1 MALSHIHIQLL
12 GDFRLECDAKPVNT
26 VNTPRLQ
33 SLLAY
38 LLLHRYAPQPRQH
51 VSFVLWPDSTEAH
64 ARGSMRKLLHQL
76 THALPNP
83 DRLLDVN
90 AKTIQWHSDAAFT
103 LDVAEFENAAGK
115 VDSLPALRR
124 AVELYRGDLLP
135 SCYDDWIIPERE
147 RLLQLFITALER
159 IILLLE
165 SQRDYRNAINYA
177 QTFLRHA
184 PVHEEIYRQLMRLYA
199 SSGDRAGA
207 LHTYHTCATVLE
219 RELNVEPSAETRQ
232 AYEQILNIPE
242 SLTTAGTLVA
252 AAPLVGRREEWACL
266 QSVWNTSATG
276 QAHFVLLSGTAGIGK
291 TRLAEEMLEWARR
304 QGITVMQACSYA
316 AEGALAYA
324 PVAMWLRARTL
335 PPLALHWKR
344 EVARLL
350 PELLTQDPSLTPSP
364 LSEEWQRQHFFEALA
379 RALLE
384 DSQPLMLLIDDL
396 QWCDRGTIEWLH
408 YLLRF
413 VPHARLLIIGTVR
426 LEEIASD
433 HPFNALITALHRNH
447 QITEIGLTS
456 LDHTDTIV
464 LASQIVGQSLD
475 PRFAAQIYRETEG
488 NPLFVVE
495 MARAERIAPQEAKTN
510 TGVTRLPLTM
520 QAVIRA
526 RLATLSES
534 ARELASVGAA
544 IGREFTFDILQR
556 ASGKDEDT
564 LVRDLDEL
572 WQRRIV
578 SEQGTEG
585 YDFTHD
591 KLREVVYA
599 DLSAARRRTLHHRVA
614 HALQAQTRKPQSEVA
629 ALLAYHFECAGEND
643 KAFDY
648 WLNAGN
654 HALQLYA
661 PQQAIQQFER
671 ALALAEHTSAKASAY
686 WGLGR
691 AYFMAD
697 DLETSASNLQHA
709 LQDADAADERR
720 AKMLYQLADVSLAR
734 YDLNACEMYA
744 LAAQTTA
751 ESVQDFETICS
762 SLSLLGQVESARGHV
777 DVENE
782 LITHALSICRQSG
795 NRWREGRTLADLG
808 WLQAQRGEFAQAIE
822 SAQDA
827 LQLLTAPDDR
837 AGIAFAWNT
846 LGRAYGG
853 HGDYVL
859 AFDALHNSQE
869 VAVAIGHRF
878 FLAQMPNLL
887 GWLYQQLCDY
897 TRARKFDEEGL
908 ELARRW
914 NKLPAEISADINL
927 GLDILHLDKPAH
939 ALAHLR
945 HVQERIERTAFGFHA
960 WRWRLR
966 LLHAQGLCQLTL
978 GASKKALA
986 LAAEGLTLAQSTTS
1000 CKYIAL
1006 NECLRGM
1013 AFAQLGS
1020 VGKAKTSLKK
1030 SIALADEMNYQPLRW
1045 EGRYHLAQFERES
1058 TRMKEAA
1065 QIIESIAQNLRE
1077 PECSTFLQAAPIGKI
1092 LRASIASR

>member
-1 MALSHIHIQLL
+1 MLSHIHIQLL
-12 GDFRLECDAKPVNT
+12 GDFRLECDAKPVNA

-38 LLLHRYAPQPRQH
+38 LLLHRHAPQSRQH
-51 VSFVLWPDSTEAH
+51 VSFVLWPGSTEAH

-76 THALPNP
+76 THALLYPN
-83 DRLLDVN
+83 RMLDVN
-90 AKTIQWHSDAAFT
+90 AKTVQWRPDAAFT
-103 LDVAEFENAAGK
+103 LDVAEFETAAGDL
-115 VDSLPALRR
+115 DSLHSLCR

-135 SCYDDWIIPERE
+135 SCYDEWIIPERE
-147 RLLQLFITALER
+147 RLLQLFTTALNR
-159 IILLLE
+159 IIFMLE
-165 SQRDYRNAINYA
+165 SQRDYSNAIHYA
-177 QTFLRHA
+177 QIFLRHA
-184 PVHEEIYRQLMRLYA
+184 PVHEEIYRRLMRLYA
-199 SSGDRAGA
+199 LSGDRAGA

-219 RELNVEPSAETRQ
+219 RELNVEPCADTRQ
-232 AYEQILNIPE
+232 AYEQILNVPQSIMT
-242 SLTTAGTLVA
+242 SGTLVA
-252 AAPLVGRREEWACL
+252 SPLLVGRREEWACL
-266 QSVWNTSATG
+266 QSVWSTSATG
-276 QAHFVLLSGTAGIGK
+276 HAHFVLLSGTAGIGK

-304 QGITVMQACSYA
+304 QGITVMKASSYT

-324 PVAMWLRARTL
+324 PVAAWLREKTL
-335 PPLALHWKR
+335 PPLAPHWKR

-350 PELLTQDPSLTPSP
+350 PELLTQDPGLAPSP

-384 DSQPLMLLIDDL
+384 GSQPLMLLIDDL
-396 QWCDRGTIEWLH
+396 QWCDRDTVEWLH

-413 VPHARLLIIGTVR
+413 DPHARLLIIGTVR

-433 HPFNALITALHRNH
+433 HPFNVLITALHRNH
-447 QITEIGLTS
+447 QITEIGLPS
-456 LDHTDTIV
+456 LDQSDTIA

-475 PRFAAQIYRETEG
+475 PTFAAQIYRETEG
-488 NPLFVVE
+488 NALFVVE
-495 MARAERIAPQEAKTN
+495 MARAKRISSQEAKTN
-510 TGVTRLPLTM
+510 TGVTRLPPTV

-526 RLATLSES
+526 RLAMLSE
-534 ARELASVGAA
+534 AALELACIGAA

-591 KLREVVYA
+591 KLREVIYA
-599 DLSAARRRTLHHRVA
+599 DLSAARRRVLHHRVA
-614 HALQAQTRKPQSEVA
+614 RALQVQTRTPQSEMA

-643 KAFDY
+643 KAFEY
-648 WLNAGN
+648 WLNAGD
-654 HALQLYA
+654 HALQLYSS
-661 PQQAIQQFER
+661 QRAIQQFER
-671 ALALAEHTSAKASAY
+671 ALALADHRTDKASAY

-697 DLETSASNLQHA
+697 DMEASAANLKNA
-709 LQDADAADERR
+709 LQDIDAADERR
-720 AKMLYQLADVSLAR
+720 AKMLYQLAGVSLAR
-734 YDLNACEMYA
+734 YDLSECEMYA
-744 LAAQTTA
+744 RAARTTA
-751 ESVQDFETICS
+751 ESVQDFETICL
-762 SLSLLGQVESARGHV
+762 SLSLLGQVESMRGHG

-782 LITHALSICRQSG
+782 LVTHALGICRQSG

-822 SAQDA
+822 SAQHA
-827 LQLLTAPDDR
+827 LQFLIATDDR

-853 HGDYVL
+853 HGEYVL
-859 AFDALHNSQE
+859 AFDALRNSQE

-878 FLAQMPNLL
+878 FLAQTPNLL

-897 TRARKFDEEGL
+897 ASARKFDEEGL

-914 NKLPAEISADINL
+914 NKLPAEINADINL

-939 ALAHLR
+939 ALTHLL
-945 HVQERIERTAFGFHA
+945 HIQERIEGIAFGFHA

-978 GASKKALA
+978 CASEKALT
-986 LAAEGLTLAQSTTS
+986 LATEGLTLAQATASR
-1000 CKYIAL
+1000 KYIAL

-1013 AFAQLGS
+1013 AFVQLGS
-1020 VGKAKTSLKK
+1020 IGPSKTSLEK

-1045 EGRYHLAQFERES
+1045 EGRYHLAQLERAS

-1065 QIIESIAQNLRE
+1065 QIIESIAQDLRE
-1077 PECSTFLQAAPIGKI
+1077 PERSTFLKAAPVEKI
-1092 LRASIASR
+1092 LWASIASM

>member
-1 MALSHIHIQLL
+1 MLSHINIQLL
-12 GDFRLECDAKPVNT
+12 GDFRLECNAKPVNT
-26 VNTPRLQ
+26 INTPRLQ

-38 LLLHRYAPQPRQH
+38 LLLHRHAPQPRQH
-51 VSFVLWPDSTEAH
+51 VSYVLWPDSTEAH

-76 THALPNP
+76 THALPYP
-83 DRLLDVN
+83 DSLLDVN
-90 AKTIQWHSDAAFT
+90 AKTIQWHPGAAFT
-103 LDVAEFENAAGK
+103 LDVAEFENAACD
-115 VDSLPALRR
+115 VDSLPSLRR

-147 RLLQLFITALER
+147 RLLQLFATVLER

-165 SQRDYRNAINYA
+165 SQRDYGNAIHYA
-177 QTFLRHA
+177 HTFLRHA
-184 PVHEEIYRQLMRLYA
+184 PVREEIYRQLMRLYA
-199 SSGDRAGA
+199 LSGDRAGA
-207 LHTYHTCATVLE
+207 LHTYHTCATVLN
-219 RELNVEPSAETRQ
+219 RELNVEPSTDTRQ
-232 AYEQILNIPE
+232 AYEKILNAPE
-242 SLTTAGTLVA
+242 SITMSGTLVA
-252 AAPLVGRREEWACL
+252 SPPLVGRREEWACL

-304 QGITVMQACSYA
+304 QGITVMKASSYA

-324 PVAMWLRARTL
+324 PVATWLRERTL
-335 PPLALHWKR
+335 PPLAPYWKR
-344 EVARLL
+344 EIARLL
-350 PELLTQDPSLTPSP
+350 PELLTQDPSLALSP
-364 LSEEWQRQHFFEALA
+364 LGEEWQRQHFFEALA

-384 DSQPLMLLIDDL
+384 GSQPLLLLIDDL
-396 QWCDRGTIEWLH
+396 QWCDRDTIEWLH

-413 VPHARLLIIGTVR
+413 DPRARLLIIGTVR
-426 LEEIASD
+426 MEEIASD
-433 HPFNALITALHRNH
+433 HPFNALITALSRNH

-456 LDHTDTIV
+456 LGQSDTIA
-464 LASQIVGQSLD
+464 LASQIVGQSFD
-475 PRFAAQIYRETEG
+475 PSFAAKIYRETEG
-488 NPLFVVE
+488 NALFVVE
-495 MARAERIAPQEAKTN
+495 MSRAERIAPQEAKTN
-510 TGVTRLPLTM
+510 TGVTRLPPTV

-526 RLATLSES
+526 RFAMLSES
-534 ARELASVGAA
+534 ALELASVGAV
-544 IGREFTFDILQR
+544 IGREFTFDIVQR

-591 KLREVVYA
+591 KLREVIYA
-599 DLSAARRRTLHHRVA
+599 DLSAARRRILHHRVA
-614 HALQAQTRKPQSEVA
+614 QALQAQTRTPQSEMA

-643 KAFDY
+643 KAFEY
-648 WLNAGN
+648 WLNAGD

-661 PQQAIQQFER
+661 SQQAIQQFEH
-671 ALALAEHTSAKASAY
+671 ALALADHRTDKASAY

-697 DLETSASNLQHA
+697 DLETSAANLKNA
-709 LQDADAADERR
+709 LQDADTEDERR
-720 AKMLYQLADVSLAR
+720 AKILYQLADVSLAR
-734 YDLNACEMYA
+734 YDLSACEMYA
-744 LAAQTTA
+744 LAARTTA

-782 LITHALSICRQSG
+782 LITHALSISRQSG

-827 LQLLTAPDDR
+827 LQLLTTTDDR

-859 AFDALHNSQE
+859 AFDALQNSQE

-878 FLAQMPNLL
+878 FLAQTPNLM
-887 GWLYQQLCDY
+887 GWLYQQLGDY
-897 TRARKFDEEGL
+897 MRAKKYDEEGL
-908 ELARRW
+908 DLARRW
-914 NKLPAEISADINL
+914 NKFPAEISADINL
-927 GLDILHLDKPAH
+927 GLDILHLDKPAR

-945 HVQERIERTAFGFHA
+945 HVQERIEHAAFGFHA

-966 LLHAQGLCQLTL
+966 LLHAQGLCQLAL
-978 GASKKALA
+978 DSSEKASA
-986 LAAEGLTLAQSTTS
+986 LAAEGLTLAESTTS
-1000 CKYIAL
+1000 RKYIAL
-1006 NECLRGM
+1006 NESLRGM

-1020 VGKAKTSLKK
+1020 VDKAKTSLKK
-1030 SIALADEMNYQPLRW
+1030 SIALADEINYQPLRW
-1045 EGRYHLAQFERES
+1045 EGRYHLAQLERAS
-1058 TRMKEAA
+1058 TQMKEAA
-1065 QIIESIAQNLRE
+1065 QIIQSIAQNLRE
-1077 PECSTFLQAAPIGKI
+1077 PERSTFLQAAPVEKI
-1092 LRASIASR
+1092 LRASITSS